1 MTKRTQPQLATVKG
15 TELIE
20 IQQVVKTFSNAAGE
34 FTALRGID
42 LTLNRGEFVAIIGKS
57 GSGKSTLLNMLTGI
71 DHPTAGKV
79 LVDEVDI
86 YALSESKRSLWRG
99 RNLGI
104 VFQFFQLLPMLNL
117 LENVMLPMDYVGMY
131 DVDERPKRAMELLR
145 MVGLE
150 EQAQKLPRAISTGQ
164 QQSAAI
170 ARALSTDA
178 PIIVADEPTGNL
190 DSRSANH
197 IIDLFTELSEHG
209 KTIVMVTHDSTMTKR
224 TSRTVVI
231 SDGVL
236 VNETIAQALPLL
248 SQSLM
253 KELGNKVEKL
263 HFQPG
268 ETILRSKEPV
278 EKFFMI
284 AKGNVDV
291 VLHGRRKEDL
301 VVSQLGAND
310 FFGEIELM
318 RGGKSI
324 ASVRAASDNPVELLA
339 FSRDDFNWLMQES
352 PLTEKAIGNIVRKNQ
367 VPHKK
372 SPFRDASF
380 VYLQISCLTVH
391 FPQGCHGFLRK
402 VFRAAQIFRGV

>member
-1 MTKRTQPQLATVKG
+1 MTPQTQPMLVSADQKNM
-15 TELIE
+15 IE
-20 IQQVVKTFSNAAGE
+20 MQQVVKTFVNAAGE

-42 LTLNRGEFVAIIGKS
+42 LALQEGEFVAIIGKS

-71 DHPTAGKV
+71 DHPTTGKV
-79 LVDEVDI
+79 IVEGVDV
-86 YALSESKRSLWRG
+86 YAMSESKRSLWRG

-131 DVDERPKRAMELLR
+131 DIDERPKRAMELLR
-145 MVGLE
+145 LVGLE
-150 EQAQKLPRAISTGQ
+150 EHAQKLPRAVSTGQ

-190 DSRSANH
+190 DSRSAAH
-197 IIDLFTELSEHG
+197 IIDLFDELSSRG
-209 KTIVMVTHDSTMTKR
+209 KTIVMVTHDPTMTKR

-231 SDGVL
+231 SDGEL
-236 VNETIAQALPLL
+236 VDETIAQALPLL
-248 SQSLM
+248 SQPLM
-253 KELGNKVEKL
+253 KELSNKAEHLYL
-263 HFQPG
+263 HPG
-268 ETILRSKEPV
+268 ETIIRQKEAID
-278 EKFFMI
+278 KFFMI

-301 VVSQLGAND
+301 VIAQLGSND

-324 ASVRAASDNPVELLA
+324 ASVRAATDNPVELLA
-339 FSRDDFNWLMQES
+339 ISRDDFNWLMQES
-352 PLTEKAIGNIVRKNQ
+352 PLTEKAIGNIVQKRLEEKKQADRRK
-367 VPHKK
+367 KK
-372 SPFRDASF
+372 RLFK
-380 VYLQISCLTVH
+380 
-391 FPQGCHGFLRK
+391 RK
-402 VFRAAQIFRGV
+402 

>member
-1 MTKRTQPQLATVKG
+1 MTKRTQLKLATVNG
-15 TELIE
+15 TELIKIE
-20 IQQVVKTFSNAAGE
+20 QVVKTFSNAAGE

-79 LVDEVDI
+79 LVDGIDI
-86 YALSESKRSLWRG
+86 YAQSESKRSLWRG

-150 EQAQKLPRAISTGQ
+150 EQAQKLPRAASTGQ

-197 IIDLFTELSEHG
+197 IIDLFTELSERG
-209 KTIVMVTHDSTMTKR
+209 KTIVMVTH
-224 TSRTVVI
+224 
-231 SDGVL
+231 
-236 VNETIAQALPLL
+236 
-248 SQSLM
+248 
-253 KELGNKVEKL
+253 
-263 HFQPG
+263 
-268 ETILRSKEPV
+268 
-278 EKFFMI
+278 
-284 AKGNVDV
+284 
-291 VLHGRRKEDL
+291 
-301 VVSQLGAND
+301 
-310 FFGEIELM
+310 
-318 RGGKSI
+318 
-324 ASVRAASDNPVELLA
+324 
-339 FSRDDFNWLMQES
+339 
-352 PLTEKAIGNIVRKNQ
+352 
-367 VPHKK
+367 
-372 SPFRDASF
+372 
-380 VYLQISCLTVH
+380 
-391 FPQGCHGFLRK
+391 
-402 VFRAAQIFRGV
+402 